1 MCWYNLIKWF
11 KNTPRDKER
20 YYYIE
25 DRDKYYIEGK
35 YANGYANGYG
45 KKRLKRNL
53 LEY

>member
-11 KNTPRDKER
+11 KNTPREKER

-25 DRDKYYIEGK
+25 DK

>member
-11 KNTPRDKER
+11 KNTPRDKDKNTPIDEDK

-25 DRDKYYIEGK
+25 DK

-45 KKRLKRNL
+45 KRLKRNL
-53 LEY
+53 LE